1 MFEPRWK
8 TLDMINGSGD
18 ERVEIGD
25 IGTEIPPNG

>member
-1 MFEPRWK
+1 MIESGLK

-25 IGTEIPPNG
+25 DGMEIPANG